1 MAYIIKHNF
10 VSSLARYIRLHTMR
24 LTNEQEFYSLD
35 QSSKSIPNH
44 CPDSHRR
51 LSQLHVTY
59 TPVRATKGLVHNMQ
73 PNRLKQGSIH
83 HATDQSRCKNMW

>member
-1 MAYIIKHNF
+1 M
-10 VSSLARYIRLHTMR
+10 
-24 LTNEQEFYSLD
+24 
-35 QSSKSIPNH
+35 SKSSTLSINRANPFQITALIH
-44 CPDSHRR
+44 IDD